1 MVIYGDYLKQ
11 KENKIVPR
19 IKLNHN
25 IYTLNAQDKS
35 R

>member
-1 MVIYGDYLKQ
+1 MVITLKFKT
-11 KENKIVPR
+11 KENKIIPR
-19 IKLNHN
+19 IKLNRN